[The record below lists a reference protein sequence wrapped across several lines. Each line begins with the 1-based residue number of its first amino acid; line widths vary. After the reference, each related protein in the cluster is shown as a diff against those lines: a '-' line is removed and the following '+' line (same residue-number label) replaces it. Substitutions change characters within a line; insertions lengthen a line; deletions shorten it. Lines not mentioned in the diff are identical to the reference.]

1 MPVRI
6 ALISDIHGNL
16 PALEAVLAHARGKA
30 PDIVFS
36 LGDQVGFG
44 PCQREVVL
52 RLTAEGINCLR
63 GNHEQRLVDLR
74 DGQRFDTPNFAALHW
89 GNAQLSGLDMALPM
103 THRFPAEQGGLF
115 LTHAAPSDTYGKVHP
130 DHPEPMDAALTEAG
144 VPVMAVGHRHQGFA
158 RLVGGRLVV
167 VAGSVGAAENGIAG
181 TALYTMATFAHGGWT
196 FEPMLVPYDVTPL
209 YAQFLTS
216 GLAAADPV
224 FARLTHT
231 SMRTNMELFFPFMA
245 YVQRLLHARA
255 LSEINQAVWTEAG
268 NTFEWPDGAG
278 DCRAYWG
285 L

>member
-1 MPVRI
+1 MRV

-30 PDIVFS
+30 PDKILS

-52 RLTAEGINCLR
+52 RLQDEGIDCLR

-74 DGQRFDTPNFAALHW
+74 HGQHFDTSNFAALHW
-89 GNAQLSGLDMALPM
+89 GNAQLTGLDMALPM
-103 THRFPAEQGGLF
+103 IRRFPAEQGGLF

-130 DHPEPMDAALTEAG
+130 DHPTPMDAALAEADA
-144 VPVMAVGHRHQGFA
+144 PVMAVGHRHQGFIRMA
-158 RLVGGRLVV
+158 GGRLVV
-167 VAGSVGAAENGIAG
+167 VVGSVGAAENGIAG
-181 TALYTMATFAHGGWT
+181 TALYTLATFAHDGWT

-209 YAQFLTS
+209 YEQFRTS

-224 FARLTHT
+224 FARLAHT
-231 SMRTNMELFFPFMA
+231 SMRTNMELFIPFMA
-245 YVQRLLHARA
+245 YVQLLLEAHSLAD
-255 LSEINQAVWTEAG
+255 INQAVWTEAG
-268 NTFEWPDGAG
+268 NTFAWPGGAS
-278 DCRAYWG
+278 DCRAYWA